1 MKLVNP
7 VGRDLT
13 ELETEAY
20 SCHCICSSGS
30 VDSKMSVSSGVED
43 TCECDWWNHNANLDE
58 SNSYGIRKNN

>member
-30 VDSKMSVSSGVED
+30 YTAKMRGYHGGYD
-43 TCECDWWNHNANLDE
+43 ACECDDVEHAT
-58 SNSYGIRKNN
+58 NSDYADTFGIRKNN

>member
-20 SCHCICSSGS
+20 SCHCICSSGEANAQY
-30 VDSKMSVSSGVED
+30 SGRHEVYE
-43 TCECDWWNHNANLDE
+43 TCECDSWNHELNLEDV
-58 SNSYGIRKNN
+58 NSYEVGRNN

>member
-20 SCHCICSSGS
+20 SCHCVCSSGLTCAR
-30 VDSKMSVSSGVED
+30 MSGYYGDYAASCA
-43 TCECDWWNHNANLDE
+43 CECDFWYHDHNSAAAKYMV
-58 SNSYGIRKNN
+58 S

>member
-20 SCHCICSSGS
+20 SCHCICSSGQ
-30 VDSKMSVSSGVED
+30 VNAKTDGHNGGYD
-43 TCECDWWNHNANLDE
+43 GCECDWWYHDANSNEADE
-58 SNSYGIRKNN
+58 YGIRRHN

>member
-20 SCHCICSSGS
+20 SCHCVCSSASYKAQSRGFDE
-30 VDSKMSVSSGVED
+30 VYDS
-43 TCECDWWNHNANLDE
+43 CECDNWEYETNLYE
-58 SNSYGIRKNN
+58 VSTYGIRKNN